1 MIFLIT
7 MYQEYYFILSPVDS
21 KAILAV
27 IIEWYFD
34 VRQAYIG
41 EKNSI
46 KMIKHDFYLF
56 VFFKIIARCYWYKN
70 KSCLQAIWIIQII

>member
-1 MIFLIT
+1 MELRTFPKMTWTVSSQNMIFLIK

-56 VFFKIIARCYWYKN
+56 VFF
-70 KSCLQAIWIIQII
+70 